1 MNNKVW
7 VYVSTDSEADDA
19 FGVSSVSVFD
29 TKEKAVACMKNTIAE
44 DIASEIVAEDA
55 FDYDGS
61 EDGEGRY
68 EAFDKDGRYY
78 HCVSEKSVL

>member
-7 VYVSTDSEADDA
+7 TYITVDSEADDA
-19 FGVSSVSVFD
+19 FGVAAISVFD
-29 TKEKAVACMKNTIAE
+29 TKAKAVEMMKNTIAE
-44 DIASEIVAEDA
+44 DIASEIVDEDA

-61 EDGEGRY
+61 EDGDGRY

-78 HCVSEKSVL
+78 HCVSEKPVL